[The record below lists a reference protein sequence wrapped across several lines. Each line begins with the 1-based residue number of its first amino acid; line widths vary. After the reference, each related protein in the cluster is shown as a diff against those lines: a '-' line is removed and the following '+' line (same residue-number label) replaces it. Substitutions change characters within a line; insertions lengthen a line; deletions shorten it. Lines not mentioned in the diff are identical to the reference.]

1 MGKLETFTRTSVC
14 DKHGEYTEQGLKP
27 FNSMLWSGCLKCGDE
42 LKAEADAIKAMEQ
55 KFKENQE
62 QQVFFKSGGIM
73 RRYQGLTLNN
83 FSPMESQGA
92 AFKIAMVFVK
102 EFDRMERESKTI
114 IFNGGVGTGKTR
126 LVQSMLQSLGFGEY
140 VRAVDISRRVR
151 ATYSSNESEISEVQ
165 KFVDCKCLV
174 IDEVGIQGGTEKEEN
189 LITDIVDRRYGDM
202 RPTIICSNLDNN
214 QLEAAFG
221 QRAWSRLQQ
230 NCIICPIKGQDQ
242 RKSTN

>member
-55 KFKENQE
+55 
-62 QQVFFKSGGIM
+62 
-73 RRYQGLTLNN
+73 T
-83 FSPMESQGA
+83 
-92 AFKIAMVFVK
+92 FKIAMVFVK

-202 RPTIICSNLDNN
+202 KLKREHYEINRI
-214 QLEAAFG
+214 
-221 QRAWSRLQQ
+221 RY
-230 NCIICPIKGQDQ
+230 
-242 RKSTN
+242 